1 MAADDDKD
9 LLTGSQSPLQINVA
23 ELDSVKKAMRG
34 MPQGLP
40 PSAAGVAARQPP
52 GPLPAPGAGAPSL
65 LDRLATREKEADD
78 LEPQIAGRYSNI
90 EKQYGQAQQTSSA
103 LKDLLSQ
110 TAQRIQ
116 TAQMGPGRTE
126 AIGRM
131 AGALGQP
138 TGLGGL
144 GAAFGNVGNASANI
158 QQQRR
163 EGEVERLKMLYGV
176 QTQGNQAE
184 QMGNQYGIQAST
196 AGLSG
201 LQTRLNQANS
211 GADRLATAYGA
222 QQNAAANLASKYDPA
237 TQGELAYYRA
247 LNTMRGNMAGSGMG
261 GGSGGAG
268 GGSEPNPLTKAYASY
283 QVAFPSPPNKASP
296 VQQAQYNA
304 QLQDILS
311 VNPDF
316 QQGNKAIAD
325 KARTAFNTGPQQ
337 GQKVEFLNNVASH
350 LDQYDKLMQA
360 LQQSGGQSDSPMV
373 NSMVQLLSKQ
383 MGHPEVTNLEALQP
397 LLADEMVKS
406 LVPNAGTGVER
417 QHQMAQI
424 ISTLAPDQW
433 GQKKQVYEG
442 ALGTQFKDLE
452 RQYRSSLY
460 FMPKPFLDKEWGA
473 KVSPEAQQMLAPRDQ
488 ASGQHSYNSAAEVA
502 AAYKGGTLDRVSA
515 EAILKQNG
523 WSK

>member
-9 LLTGSQSPLQINVA
+9 LLTGSQSPLQINVT

-40 PSAAGVAARQPP
+40 PSAAGVQARQPA

-65 LDRLATREKEADD
+65 LDRLASREKEADD
-78 LEPQIAGRYSNI
+78 LEPQIAGRYGNI

-103 LKDLLSQ
+103 LKDLLTQ

-116 TAQMGPGRTE
+116 TAQMGPTRNE

-144 GAAFGNVGNASANI
+144 GAAFGNVGTASANI
-158 QQQRR
+158 GKEQR
-163 EGEVERLKMLYGV
+163 EGELQRTELMAKYGIDA
-176 QTQGNQAE
+176 NQAQ
-184 QMGNQYGIQAST
+184 QMSNQYGIQAST

-201 LQTRLNQANS
+201 LQTRMNQANS

-247 LNTMRGNMAGSGMG
+247 LNTMRGNMAGAGIG
-261 GGSGGAG
+261 GGSGAG

-296 VQQAQYNA
+296 VQLAQYNA
-304 QLQDILS
+304 QLQDILA

-350 LDQYDKLMQA
+350 LDQYDKLMQT

-373 NSMVQLLSKQ
+373 NSMVQMLSKQ

-473 KVSPEAQQMLAPRDQ
+473 KVSPEAQQMLGSRDQ
-488 ASGQHSYNSAAEVA
+488 ASGQHNYNSAAEVA